1 MIRYAPLLLLAAC
14 NSFPPESDSYLKLD
28 YKAVRKMV
36 RSAAPEGAT
45 VWMDGLN
52 DSVPVESDE
61 RSYLRVFE
69 VQTSGPLDQQ
79 LLRNAFTS
87 RIERYGGEVT
97 VLTGGHG
104 GFTITYT
111 AESVEEEYHPVRKT
125 ITHQL
130 EGSVEFTVKD
140 PHTYEIV
147 VREAKATE

>member
-97 VLTGGHG
+97 VLDG
-104 GFTITYT
+104 GFTIAYT
-111 AESVEEEYHPVRKT
+111 TESVEEEYRPVRKT

-130 EGSVEFTVKD
+130 AGSVELTVKG

-147 VREAKATE
+147 VREAKE